1 MKTKIY
7 DYANNATEIEIKD
20 KPIDYIFVEVI
31 TGDEVVT
38 IHYTDNTEETFDSSN
53 CRNTDFND
61 GSYIVKGSAIEKWLN
76 FGIEDSYKRLYEFD
90 N

>member
-7 DYANNATEIEIKD
+7 DYANNAREIKIKD

-38 IHYTDNTEETFDSSN
+38 IHYTDGTQETFDS
-53 CRNTDFND
+53 CDFRNTNFND
-61 GSYIVKGSAIEKWLN
+61 GCYIVKGSDIEKWLN
-76 FGIEDSYKRLYEFD
+76 CSIESSYGRLHEFR
-90 N
+90 